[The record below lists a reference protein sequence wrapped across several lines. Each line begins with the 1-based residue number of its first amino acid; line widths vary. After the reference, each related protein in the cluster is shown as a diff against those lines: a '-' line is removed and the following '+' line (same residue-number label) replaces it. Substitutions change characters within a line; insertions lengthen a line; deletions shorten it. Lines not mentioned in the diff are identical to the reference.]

1 MVLSKERLADQPE
14 NWFTL
19 DLGLGPVDK
28 PLASWYPTAADRP
41 MFVKA
46 AKDGSIRLL
55 YGVFPSKAA
64 AEQVKGE
71 MTLPAT
77 VMTIGSL

>member
-1 MVLSKERLADQPE
+1 
-14 NWFTL
+14 
-19 DLGLGPVDK
+19 
-28 PLASWYPTAADRP
+28 

-46 AKDGSIRLL
+46 AKEGSIRLL

-71 MTLPAT
+71 LTRPA
-77 VMTIGSL
+77 VVVTIGSL